1 MKYLSQGV
9 FALCLISISFTFAV
23 AQSPR
28 YTLQVEAATD
38 LAVALTTVKRLQAA
52 GLAAYWIKARLQD
65 RDFYRVRVGSFDTA
79 DKARAVAREL
89 IRAGLVKEFFVARE
103 EAPVAAVRSLPR
115 FQLNPPLAVL
125 DRAQKLA
132 HLSHYFPNL
141 TGKMKTSAARPQVPS
156 DEHPRAELFVGYSY
170 LRTDTTGLGFS
181 LNGWNGSVAGNFNR
195 WFGLVADFSGHYIS
209 TSSELLGTSIRAR
222 ANLHSFL
229 FGPRFSYRTERV
241 TPFAHVLFGV
251 VRGRASGS
259 FGGSISSD
267 TDVVFGMAAGGGVDL
282 KMNERVSIRALQ
294 FDYFLTRFAESNQH
308 NLRFSSGFV
317 FR

>member
-1 MKYLSQGV
+1 MKYLSRGV
-9 FALCLISISFTFAV
+9 FALCLISLSFTFAV

-38 LAVALTTVKRLQAA
+38 LAAALIMVKRLQAA
-52 GLAAYWIKARLQD
+52 GLPAYWIKARVQD
-65 RDFYRVRVGSFDTA
+65 KDFYRVRVGSFDTA

-89 IRAGLVKEFFVARE
+89 IRAGLVREFFVARE
-103 EAPVAAVRSLPR
+103 EAPVAAFHGLSR
-115 FQLNPPLAVL
+115 FQINPPLAVL
-125 DRAQKLA
+125 DRAQQLA

-141 TGKMKTSAARPQVPS
+141 TGKRSTSAARPQVIS

-181 LNGWNGSVAGNFNR
+181 LNGWNGSIAGNFNR

-209 TSSELLGTSIRAR
+209 TSSELLGSPIRAKF
-222 ANLHSFL
+222 NFHSFL
-229 FGPRFSYRTERV
+229 FGPRFSYRTERM

-251 VRGRASGS
+251 TRGRTSSSVDG
-259 FGGSISSD
+259 FISSG
-267 TDVVFGMAAGGGVDL
+267 TDVVFSMAAGGGIDL
-282 KMNERVSIRALQ
+282 RMNERISIRALQ